1 MIYLKILFMI
11 LLAMAAVYA
20 IFNIK
25 DFFKSWAAWIWL
37 LIKGTGKTLLWI
49 INKIIGIFKKGK

>member
-1 MIYLKILFMI
+1 MI